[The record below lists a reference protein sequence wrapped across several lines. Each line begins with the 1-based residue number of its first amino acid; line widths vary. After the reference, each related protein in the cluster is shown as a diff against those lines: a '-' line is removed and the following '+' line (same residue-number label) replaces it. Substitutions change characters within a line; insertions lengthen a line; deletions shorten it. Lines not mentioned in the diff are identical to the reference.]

1 MSQEP
6 LDPNAV
12 KPEDKKEEVKYDFTK
27 VNKLTDIPE
36 YRDLLHENMKKKDQ
50 IKDLKTGQ
58 EDINTQL
65 ATIKENER
73 IAIEAAAKEK
83 GDFQE
88 LYAGSQTKLE
98 QEQEA
103 NKLLKGQLESNNAKF
118 ELGRAMD
125 EVEKQIQFARPHYKQ
140 NFPISDVRK
149 VDGKYD
155 MDHLKLLCDSF
166 KQNSPELVAQPHS
179 GINPTGKAPLVNGT
193 GAKLETKNDKAQ
205 FVVEQLF
212 KDRKPRF

>member
-6 LDPNAV
+6 TDPNAV
-12 KPEDKKEEVKYDFTK
+12 KPEVKKEEVKYDFTN
-27 VNKLTDIPE
+27 VAKLTDIPE

-73 IAIEAAAKEK
+73 LATEKAAQEK

-103 NKLLKGQLESNNAKF
+103 NRLLKTEIEGNNAKF
-118 ELGRAMD
+118 ELGKAMD
-125 EVEKQIQFARPHYKQ
+125 EVEKT
-140 NFPISDVRK
+140 
-149 VDGKYD
+149 
-155 MDHLKLLCDSF
+155 DSIRTTT
-166 KQNSPELVAQPHS
+166 L
-179 GINPTGKAPLVNGT
+179 
-193 GAKLETKNDKAQ
+193 
-205 FVVEQLF
+205 
-212 KDRKPRF
+212 